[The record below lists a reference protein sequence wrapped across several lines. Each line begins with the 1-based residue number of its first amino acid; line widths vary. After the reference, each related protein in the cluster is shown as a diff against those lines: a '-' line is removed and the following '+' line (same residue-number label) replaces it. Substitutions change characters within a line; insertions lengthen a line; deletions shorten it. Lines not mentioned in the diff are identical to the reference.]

1 MKEDSSWIK
10 IYRKMLDWEWYSD
23 TNAKV
28 LFLHLLLKVNHKD
41 KRWRGIEVKRGS
53 LITSISRL
61 ALETSLSVKMV
72 RVALDKL
79 KSTGEVAKSST
90 STYTVVTVLKY
101 DEFQKRG
108 KPMANEGQTKGKPRA
123 STKECKNVRS
133 KELKKYIKKENNSL
147 GNEIQV
153 VEKLPEVGDG
163 LMREIVSHFNRKLA
177 VTKPLDIDSMPSIKV
192 MLKKKQADYRLVPKV
207 FAERVFVAIDN
218 VSEDKYWSEQVD
230 LWGLMSQLDRF
241 YLLDNKKVIKKGGIK
256 QL

>member
-1 MKEDSSWIK
+1 M
-10 IYRKMLDWEWYSD
+10 
-23 TNAKV
+23 
-28 LFLHLLLKVNHKD
+28 
-41 KRWRGIEVKRGS
+41 
-53 LITSISRL
+53 
-61 ALETSLSVKMV
+61 
-72 RVALDKL
+72 
-79 KSTGEVAKSST
+79 
-90 STYTVVTVLKY
+90 KY